1 MSKSFDVRSYPI
13 VFQTPRLLTG
23 AESWQAH
30 IPVAF
35 LLVELLRPNIYVELG
50 TFRGDSYC
58 AICQAVDLLGLAT
71 RCYAI
76 DTWAGDEH
84 TGPYGR
90 TVLDEL
96 KAHHDP
102 LYSRFSR
109 LIRSTFDE
117 ALQHFADGTVDL
129 LHIDGY
135 HTYDAVRHDFETWQ
149 PKLDTAGVVM
159 FNEINVRERD
169 FGVWRFWEEIS
180 AKYPHASIAHGNGL
194 GILAIGSSVSADFL
208 SLLAC
213 LDDAKD
219 PTVELL
225 SALGERVVLQ
235 GRVARLRTEVDI
247 YRRDVPVA
255 RERILAQDTELV
267 RLRAQVSQQHLD
279 HERRLAASERQ
290 ASEMKAAFERN
301 RESLEYRAM
310 VSETHVRRLNET
322 VARFIQSTSWRITAP
337 LRLLSILAR
346 RIRAPVETPRG
357 PRTDRAVVPARRP
370 RRILRALLG
379 LSRMLG
385 DTLRSPPETG
395 RKLRKLVRTFT
406 QGGLHAV
413 LSELRNAVVYRT
425 APHVTAHPSGP
436 HQTALPEQI
445 ALSEVPVNSID
456 SDPPVP
462 GTSIDALRAGP
473 TISIVMPVYE
483 IDPALFEKAVRSV
496 LRQSYPNWE
505 LCIVDDASKRSDLKD
520 RLTDIVALDDRIRLV
535 HRPENGGIS
544 IASNDALALAAGD
557 FVAFLD
563 NDDELALH
571 ALLHVAAVLDR
582 DPSIDVV
589 YSDEDKLDEHGMH
602 CEPFRKPD
610 WSPEYLRG
618 VMYVGHLLVI
628 RRAILEEIGGFDA
641 RYDGAQDFELMLRVS
656 ERTDR
661 IAHLP
666 VILYHWRKNPGSV
679 AATSDAKPYIQ
690 DKQVAAVN
698 AHLDRLAIKRQA
710 AAHPTLPHR
719 VVVTAQSRDEW
730 PSVSI
735 IVPTKDQSRLIG
747 RCLETI
753 FATTTYQN
761 FQVVVVDNGT
771 SDPSALTIL
780 EDFEARHPKR
790 FIRVQFDRTF
800 NFSTANNL
808 GATYATGKYLL
819 LLNNDTEIV
828 QSDWLQELVA
838 LAEEP
843 GVGAVGALLVYP
855 NGTIQHAGVALGLRG
870 TADHICRG
878 FRPETDG
885 YAGSIVCSREV
896 SAVTAACLLLS
907 SDLYREIGGLRE
919 GYRTHYQD
927 VDLCLRIRAR
937 NLRILYTP
945 RARVVHH
952 ESASR
957 AAYYDLVDRAL
968 LIDTWRH
975 ALTIADPYCSPLVKA
990 FRYAPPPP
998 TA

>member
-1 MSKSFDVRSYPI
+1 MSKPCGIRYYPI
-13 VFQTPRLLTG
+13 VFQTPRLITD

-30 IPVAF
+30 IPLAF

-71 RCYAI
+71 RCYAV

-90 TVLDEL
+90 TVFDEL

-109 LIRSTFDE
+109 LIQSRFDE

-135 HTYDAVRHDFETWQ
+135 HTYDAVRHDFDTWQ
-149 PKLDTAGVVM
+149 PKLGTAGVVI
-159 FNEINVRERD
+159 FHDINVRERD
-169 FGVWRFWEEIS
+169 FGVWRFWEQIS
-180 AKYPHASIAHGNGL
+180 VKYPHASIAYGNGL
-194 GILAIGSSVSADFL
+194 GILAIGSSVSAEFL
-208 SLLAC
+208 SLLGC

-219 PTVELL
+219 RTVQLL
-225 SALGERVVLQ
+225 YALGERVVLQ

-255 RERILAQDTELV
+255 RERILAQDAELV
-267 RLRAQVSQQHLD
+267 ALRGQLSQQHLD
-279 HERRLAASERQ
+279 HERCLVASERQ
-290 ASEMKAAFERN
+290 ASEMKAEFKRN
-301 RESLEYRAM
+301 RESLEHRAM
-310 VSETHVRRLNET
+310 VSDTQVRRLNTT
-322 VARFIQSTSWRITAP
+322 VAQFVQSTSWRMTAP
-337 LRLLSILAR
+337 LRLISILVRSIPAR
-346 RIRAPVETPRG
+346 VRMPRR
-357 PRTDRAVVPARRP
+357 PRTDRGVVPARRP
-370 RRILRALLG
+370 PRILRALLG
-379 LSRMLG
+379 FSRMLG
-385 DTLRSPPETG
+385 DTLRSPPEIG
-395 RKLRKLVRTFT
+395 RKLRKLVRTLT

-413 LSELRNAVVYRT
+413 LSELRNAVIYRT
-425 APHVTAHPSGP
+425 APHVTAHLSDP
-436 HQTALPEQI
+436 HQTAPPVKI
-445 ALSEVPVNSID
+445 ALSKVTFNSIN

-462 GTSIDALRAGP
+462 ETSVDALRAGP

-483 IDPALFEKAVRSV
+483 IDPALVENAVCSV

-520 RLTDIVALDDRIRLV
+520 RLTDIQTLDDRIRLAY
-535 HRPENGGIS
+535 RSENGGIS

-571 ALLHVAAVLDR
+571 ALLHVAAALDG

-628 RRAILEEIGGFDA
+628 RRTIVEEVGGFDT
-641 RYDGAQDFELMLRVS
+641 RYDGVQDFELVLRVS

-666 VILYHWRKNPGSV
+666 VILYHWRKTPGSV
-679 AATSDAKPYIQ
+679 AANSDAKPYIR

-698 AHLDRLAIKRQA
+698 AHLARLAIKRQA
-710 AAHPTLPHR
+710 VAHPTLPHR
-719 VVVTAQSRDEW
+719 VVLTAQSRDDW
-730 PSVSI
+730 PTVSI
-735 IVPTKDQSRLIG
+735 IVPTKDQPRLIG

-753 FATTTYQN
+753 FATTTYPK
-761 FQVVVVDNGT
+761 FEVVVVDNGT
-771 SDPSALTIL
+771 SEPSARAIL
-780 EDFEARHPKR
+780 EHFEARHAKR

-808 GATYATGKYLL
+808 GATYATGKYLI

-843 GVGAVGALLVYP
+843 GVGAVGPLLVYP
-855 NGTIQHAGVALGLRG
+855 NGTIQHAGVAVGLRG
-870 TADHICRG
+870 TADHIFRG
-878 FRPETDG
+878 FPPETDG

-907 SDLYREIGGLRE
+907 SDFYREIGGLRE

-937 NLRILYTP
+937 QLRILYTP

-968 LIDTWRH
+968 LVDTWRH
-975 ALTIADPYCSPLVKA
+975 TLTCGDPYCSPLVKA
-990 FRYAPPPP
+990 FGYAPPR